1 MGLRFGRIGPE
12 EKGQVRAIL
21 GCGAMQHEV
30 GEQGLY
36 TGNCD
41 RCHRCLARYQ
51 PEVTEEMDVQGWNHQ
66 KLPLLDTGNLL
77 NGVLQ
82 ILFRSFKA
90 S

>member
-1 MGLRFGRIGPE
+1 
-12 EKGQVRAIL
+12 
-21 GCGAMQHEV
+21 
-30 GEQGLY
+30 
-36 TGNCD
+36 
-41 RCHRCLARYQ
+41 
-51 PEVTEEMDVQGWNHQ
+51 VQGWNHQ

>member
-1 MGLRFGRIGPE
+1 MSLRFRRIGPQ